1 MTDFRGVAGGNVI
14 IPPCIRGMKKK
25 TKNAG
30 GQNQFQA
37 NQMRIDRFHCNYC
50 PARTKPIKTQKR
62 DRWDAEGITGKMP
75 VPNSKGITGKMCHIK
90 PEGP

>member
-1 MTDFRGVAGGNVI
+1 MHLRHEKQNQKR
-14 IPPCIRGMKKK
+14 P
-25 TKNAG
+25 
-30 GQNQFQA
+30 GQNQIRS
-37 NQMRIDRFHCNYC
+37 NQMRIDRFHSNYC
-50 PARTKPIKTQKR
+50 PARTKPIKTQKA